1 MARSLLFSCQWLRLH
16 LINLLLLLTEVV
28 VVTVVLYILSLVGI
42 ALMYTYFTE
51 VSCSHAIIL
60 YATENIFLYLLQIN
74 SCSLNKFFI
83 SMTLYIPWYCCV
95 HHCHCAILY

>member
-1 MARSLLFSCQWLRLH
+1 MARYLLFSYQWLRLH
-16 LINLLLLLTEVV
+16 LLLLLTEVV

-60 YATENIFLYLLQIN
+60 YATENIF
-74 SCSLNKFFI
+74 
-83 SMTLYIPWYCCV
+83 
-95 HHCHCAILY
+95 